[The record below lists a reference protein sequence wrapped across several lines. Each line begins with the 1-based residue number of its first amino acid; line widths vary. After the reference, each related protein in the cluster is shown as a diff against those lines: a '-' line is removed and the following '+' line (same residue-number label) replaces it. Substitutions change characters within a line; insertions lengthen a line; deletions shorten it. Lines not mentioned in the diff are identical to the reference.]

1 MIEPLRNLAAL
12 VRAHYAFVK
21 MGFLLAL
28 VLVLLIPL
36 DLIGGLIA
44 ERMARRDAVL
54 TEIGQTWG
62 APQTLSGP
70 VLVIPYRYTVES
82 TRWDNSEPVEVE
94 GQAYFLPDELR
105 VEARAEPETRYRGL
119 FDATVYRAGLRVAG
133 RFGALDLEALDLDRD
148 KMLWDEA
155 FLALGV
161 TDLRGT
167 TGEPFVSWN
176 GAPAA
181 FRPGTGSAPWQNG
194 IEAPIAL
201 DPARE
206 DPAEFGFDLPVAGS
220 ENLSFTPAGKTTA
233 VSVASAWPHPS
244 FDGAYLPAEREIGD
258 DGFSARWTLSY
269 LGRGFPQSWT
279 SHSEN
284 LTRLSERFA
293 ASRFGVSSLGALD
306 QTRRALHRADFRR
319 DLPVRDHG
327 AVEDPHRPVRPGRL
341 RALSVLSA
349 AAFARRDRR
358 LRAGLRHRGGGLG
371 GADHALHGE
380 DPGEPAPRRADRR
393 PARRG
398 LPLSLHRAA
407 AREPGAGDRRARPL
421 RRPGRRD
428 VRHAQRELVRA
439 QAGLDAHEFAI
450 GAHS

>member
-155 FLALGV
+155 VLALGV

-293 ASRFGVSSLGALD
+293 ASRFGVSLVTPVDFYLLSERSIKHGALFIVLIFAVIFLFEIMAPLKIHIVQYALVGFALCLFYLLLLSLAEIVGFAPAYGIAAAASAALITLYMAKILASLRRAAPIAGLLGAVYLYLYIVL
-306 QTRRALHRADFRR
+306 QLENLALVTGALGLFVALAAVMYATRNVNWYALKRA
-319 DLPVRDHG
+319 
-327 AVEDPHRPVRPGRL
+327 
-341 RALSVLSA
+341 
-349 AAFARRDRR
+349 
-358 LRAGLRHRGGGLG
+358 
-371 GADHALHGE
+371 
-380 DPGEPAPRRADRR
+380 
-393 PARRG
+393 
-398 LPLSLHRAA
+398 
-407 AREPGAGDRRARPL
+407 
-421 RRPGRRD
+421 
-428 VRHAQRELVRA
+428 
-439 QAGLDAHEFAI
+439 
-450 GAHS
+450 